1 MTKTDRV
8 VILGAPRS
16 IIEALIAQGIN
27 AVGER
32 ELAQEDPRG
41 QLQEIKIL
49 KAQPYRVDYNEM
61 HPNDNWR
68 GQGKRNKRFR

>member
-1 MTKTDRV
+1 MNKTDRV
-8 VILGAPRS
+8 VILGTPPS
-16 IIEALIAQGIN
+16 IIEALVAQGVN

-32 ELAQEDPRG
+32 ELAQEDLRG
-41 QLQEIKIL
+41 QIQEIKIL

>member
-1 MTKTDRV
+1 MNKTDRV
-8 VILGAPRS
+8 VILGTPPS
-16 IIEALIAQGIN
+16 IIEALISQGIN

-32 ELAQEDPRG
+32 ELAQEDLRG

-49 KAQPYRVDYNEM
+49 KAQPHRVDYNEM

-68 GQGKRNKRFR
+68 GQGKRNKRFK